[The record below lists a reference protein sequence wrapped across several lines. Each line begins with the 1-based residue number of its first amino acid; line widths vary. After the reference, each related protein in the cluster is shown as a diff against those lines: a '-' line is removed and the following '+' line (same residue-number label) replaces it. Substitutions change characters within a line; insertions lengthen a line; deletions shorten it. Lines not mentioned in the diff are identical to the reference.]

1 MALAAAITPIVSFS
15 KFFVMGSWTSAD
27 GRSTSAG
34 NRRTLVW
41 MPAIDVVKSHRL
53 YSRDLHHLITKM
65 KFDQVIKHYG
75 SQVAAAHATGVTQPT
90 LSTCKARGRI
100 PQLQQLRIEHLTE
113 GKLKAAPEILRRK
126 VSRP

>member
-1 MALAAAITPIVSFS
+1 
-15 KFFVMGSWTSAD
+15 
-27 GRSTSAG
+27 
-34 NRRTLVW
+34 
-41 MPAIDVVKSHRL
+41 
-53 YSRDLHHLITKM
+53 M

-75 SQVAAAHATGVTQPT
+75 SQVAAAHAIGVTQPT
-90 LSTCKARGRI
+90 LSNWKARGRI